1 MRGTNSLE
9 NIKPK
14 QSASNIWQ
22 GIAKA
27 AHIVNL
33 GVRKVVGKAMRLYFG
48 LKSGCWT
55 LLSLN
60 VYLISW
66 T

>member
-33 GVRKVVGKAMRLYFG
+33 GVRKVVGNG
-48 LKSGCWT
+48 HET
-55 LLSLN
+55 LFWLEKWLLDTPI
-60 VYLISW
+60 VECISH
-66 T
+66 